1 MANAIDLALRKI
13 YISIPRQILEFAF
26 QKEPDE
32 RSKSLDEC
40 IVDKVINGFVR
51 PDLNSIS
58 GKFKEI
64 ALDPAWCVETY
75 VPSGY
80 MSAIPLIPYAVYNVP
95 SFARENRNISQV
107 ISLKS
112 PYMSIGSIGS
122 FAGVIGTPGLGLNA
136 GNLACNILDNTTG
149 TKTPILPNPILL
161 QGNKVKLTPMEM
173 SMMTMFPWIL
183 DCRLEFDVDFTNLT
197 PDALSSFCELVLS
210 AVKSY
215 IYNNTVVDMDMG
227 VIRSGHPIG
236 AFREIITEYKDQ
248 FERYQVLRNDF
259 HSASTYLDQDTM
271 REIMLMGLS
280 L

>member
-1 MANAIDLALRKI
+1 MSNAIDLALRKI

-40 IVDKVINGFVR
+40 IVDKIIKGFVK
-51 PDLNSIS
+51 PDLDSIS

-64 ALDPAWCVETY
+64 ALDPAWCIETH

-80 MSAIPLIPYAVYNVP
+80 MSAVPLIPYAVYSIP
-95 SFARENRNISQV
+95 SYARENRNLSQV

-112 PYMSIGSIGS
+112 PYISLGSIGQI
-122 FAGVIGTPGLGLNA
+122 AGVVGTPGLGINA
-136 GNLACNILDNTTG
+136 GNLACTILDGQTG
-149 TKTPILPNPILL
+149 SKTPILPNPILL

-183 DCRLEFDVDFTNLT
+183 ECRLEFDNDFTNLT
-197 PDALSSFCELVLS
+197 PDSLSSFSELVLS
-210 AVKSY
+210 ATKSY
-215 IYNNTVVDMDMG
+215 IYNKTVIEMDMG
-227 VIRSGHPIG
+227 VVHSGQAIG
-236 AFREIITEYKDQ
+236 AFKEIITEYKDQ

-259 HSASTYLDQDTM
+259 HSAATYLDQDTM
-271 REIMLMGLS
+271 REILLMGLG

>member
-1 MANAIDLALRKI
+1 MPNAIDLALRKI
-13 YISIPRQILEFAF
+13 YISIPKPILELAF

-32 RSKSLDEC
+32 RQKSLDEC
-40 IVDKVINGFVR
+40 IVDKVIDGFVR

-64 ALDPAWCVETY
+64 ALDPAWCIQTY

-80 MSAIPLIPYAVYNVP
+80 MSAVPLIPYAVYSIP
-95 SFARENRNISQV
+95 SHARENRNLSQV

-112 PYMSIGSIGS
+112 PYISLGSIGQI
-122 FAGVIGTPGLGLNA
+122 AGTVGTPGLGLNA
-136 GNLACNILDNTTG
+136 GNLACTILDGNTG
-149 TKTPILPNPILL
+149 AKTPILPNPILL

-183 DCRLEFDVDFTNLT
+183 ECRLEFDSDFTNMT
-197 PDALSSFCELVLS
+197 PDTLSSFCELVLS

-215 IYNNTVVDMDMG
+215 IYNTTVVEMDMG
-227 VIRSGHPIG
+227 IVHSGQNIG
-236 AFREIITEYKDQ
+236 AFKEIIMEYKDQ

-259 HSASTYLDQDTM
+259 HSAATYLDQDTM
-271 REIMLMGLS
+271 REIMLMGLGM
-280 L
+280 